1 MINDSL
7 TVAENSGSRA
17 AEAALCQ
24 QRPPESL
31 QSLTIM
37 ANGVPSLKY
46 VKYAKWWLN
55 VLCVI
60 VRFWL

>member
-24 QRPPESL
+24 QRAPESL
-31 QSLTIM
+31 QSLTFM
-37 ANGVPSLKY
+37 ANGVPTLKY
-46 VKYAKWWLN
+46 AMQNGGRLYFV
-55 VLCVI
+55 
-60 VRFWL
+60 